1 MRLSNA
7 AFIHEPFHFVREL
20 PKFDFLSKK
29 SHLLLDMAEQDA
41 ITPLASGANQP
52 PGAPQGSFSDVKQG
66 CPDSSVGRA
75 AD

>member
-1 MRLSNA
+1 MRLSNVVRA
-7 AFIHEPFHFVREL
+7 YEPLHFVREL

-52 PGAPQGSFSDVKQG
+52 PGAPQGSFFDAKHG